1 MLQPRPSRLSRR
13 SRRRGQ
19 ALFLVVLLSVG
30 AMAIGLAVSSVAL
43 INSDVTRAG
52 QTGDHLTYAAR
63 SGIGQANFLLWTRY
77 NSYVTN
83 TLVKAAP
90 GNVSDY
96 RGYLAPSLMVPPRA
110 TAGTLQTATPGN
122 NDLQPNETITLC
134 NLTLPVGTVS
144 GQSLRGNTVWV
155 RVTAERQDI
164 GNRDTYIVLRSEAT
178 LWDTV
183 DGTVT
188 AAMQAAAQRPTD
200 RAVVEQVLH
209 FEGPPFE
216 GFQFVL
222 LANAIN
228 CTFCHARLDNT
239 NRIYN
244 TDPTKYGTFP
254 RVKVASLENLEMRTG
269 ANTRIAGTLYV
280 QGSLVDSVGNVMN
293 PATHAAFTGA
303 SGLKAVDLD
312 ANGKIV
318 ESTAASPYS
327 RTTGENFVDLG
338 TTVQNSNFYKNY
350 PTDPALQVDGVV
362 PDKFPPVV
370 PDDNDNRAVDDSE
383 WTDYKAN
390 KGTFT
395 GTITGGTTRN
405 LFNKDG
411 SSPYAGTSLPTGG
424 TDTIPAGGT
433 TAQSV
438 VLVGTAA
445 NPIVIDGD
453 VAVDGDVVI
462 SGVVKGKGTLLARGN
477 MYIMGDVTYADGT
490 DMGGNRTFGVASD
503 GTENLVAYAAGGN
516 IVHGSYLTG
525 RYNSTDVVTG
535 EGDER
540 ANLDWEQGWAMQE
553 IAWWNRTEWT
563 RAMPYF
569 DAAKGMP
576 TVHPTNASGTANPAN
591 IGYVPGYKPRFYTF
605 KEGGKVWLYGTD
617 RGKKDYTGYEMRWN
631 NTLGHWQGDGNGQTY
646 KQSRGINELFTTT
659 MTGTGGASLQADFLS
674 GSAYTTMALDPKW
687 ISQSNL
693 RQIQLNADTSRKAAN
708 GGVNKPYKLDGLFYT
723 NNAMIF
729 MSRNKSFA
737 SGGGQIEFNGSVVAA
752 DTGILGGKG
761 SGGSG
766 SGADV
771 KIFYDQRT
779 KNHFQ
784 VEDTTSVNITLISER
799 ESK

>member
-1 MLQPRPSRLSRR
+1 MRQPRRSRQ

-43 INSDVTRAG
+43 LNSDVTRAG
-52 QTGDHLTYAAR
+52 MTGDHLAYAAR

-77 NSYVTN
+77 NNYVTN
-83 TLVKAAP
+83 NLLKQAP
-90 GNVSDY
+90 GNITDF
-96 RGYLAPSLMVPPRA
+96 RGYLAPSLLVPARA
-110 TAGTLQTATPGN
+110 STGTLETATPGT
-122 NDLQPNETITLC
+122 NDLQPGETMTLC
-134 NLTLPVGTVS
+134 NLQLPVGAVS

-155 RVTAERQDI
+155 RVTAERQDT
-164 GNRDTYIVLRSEAT
+164 GLRDTYVVLRSEAT

-183 DGTVT
+183 GGTVT
-188 AAMQAAAQRPTD
+188 PAMRAAAQLPSD
-200 RAVVEQVLH
+200 RSVVEQVLH

-239 NRIYN
+239 DRIYN
-244 TDPTKYGTFP
+244 TNPANYGTYQ

-269 ANTRIAGTLYV
+269 SHTGIAGTLYV
-280 QGSLVDSVGNVMN
+280 QGTLVDAAGNVMN
-293 PATHAAFTGA
+293 PATHAAFTGG
-303 SGLKAVDLD
+303 SGLKSVDLD
-312 ANGKIV
+312 STGKIV

-350 PTDPALQVDGVV
+350 PTDPALQIDGVV

-370 PDDNDNRAVDDSE
+370 PDDNNNRAVDDTE
-383 WTDYKAN
+383 WTDYKTN

-395 GTITGGTTRN
+395 GTLAGGTTRN
-405 LFNKDG
+405 LYNKDG
-411 SSPYAGTSLPTGG
+411 SSPLTGTSLPTGG
-424 TDTIPAGGT
+424 TATVPPGGTAGQSVVIIGT
-433 TAQSV
+433 TA
-438 VLVGTAA
+438 
-445 NPIVIDGD
+445 NPILIDGD
-453 VAVDGDVVI
+453 VAIDGDVVI
-462 SGVVKGKGTLLARGN
+462 SGVIKGKGSIVARGN
-477 MYIMGDVTYADGT
+477 MYVMGDLTYADDT
-490 DMGGNRTFGVASD
+490 SSGNRTFGVAQD

-516 IVHGSYLTG
+516 IVHGAYLTARNG
-525 RYNSTDVVTG
+525 PAVTG
-535 EGDER
+535 EGDE
-540 ANLDWEQGWAMQE
+540 NGGNPNWEAGWGMQE

-576 TVHPTNASGTANPAN
+576 TAHPTNGSGTANPAN
-591 IGYVPGYKPRFYTF
+591 SGYIPGYKPRFYTY
-605 KEGGKVWLYGTD
+605 KENGKVWFYGPD
-617 RGKKDYTGYEMRWN
+617 KGKADYQGRATEWN
-631 NTLGHWQGDGNGQTY
+631 NTLGHWVGDGNGHVY
-646 KQSRGINELFTTT
+646 AASRQLNELFGPT
-659 MTGTGGASLQADFLS
+659 MTGTGGASLVADFMS
-674 GSAYTTMALDPKW
+674 GTAYTTMALDPKW
-687 ISQSNL
+687 ISQSDF
-693 RQIQLNADTSRKAAN
+693 RAMQLNADVARKSAN
-708 GGVNKPYKLDGLFYT
+708 GGTNRPYQLDGLFYT

-729 MSRNKSFA
+729 MSRNRSFSS
-737 SGGGQIEFNGSVVAA
+737 SGGQMEFNGSVVAA

-779 KNHFQ
+779 RNHFT
-784 VEDTTSVNITLISER
+784 VEDTTEVSIALISER